1 MDKTFSLEEYSCGV
15 GGEPVLQVH
24 PSPLALPSSFS
35 KVSLGFFF
43 FFNGGLIGFWELE
56 VVS

>member
-24 PSPLALPSSFS
+24 PSPLALPQQLLEG
-35 KVSLGFFF
+35 VPGLFFF
-43 FFNGGLIGFWELE
+43 FLMG
-56 VVS
+56 V